1 MEPLPVAFFFLVS
14 FTENGQIGN
23 SPSGRVLSSKSP
35 LKQLA
40 LDAAFIVLLRPGS
53 FHQEYFGPSKTT
65 LKVCLGINFNVAV
78 LDYLPK

>member
-1 MEPLPVAFFFLVS
+1 MNTSLKYACGQDEYSEGDYNCLSMVALPVAFFFLVS
-14 FTENGQIGN
+14 FTESGQIGS

-53 FHQEYFGPSKTT
+53 FHQK
-65 LKVCLGINFNVAV
+65 
-78 LDYLPK
+78 